1 MKKLF
6 VLQKNLRSLKVLK
19 LQDITQISIYFHVIH
34 QLSLQVN
41 NIFIQ
46 NESLNPDNIR
56 DRKLLFMPHINTT
69 HFGTK
74 SLRYNCSLTWNKEV
88 LTSLLGTT
96 SESMNNNN
104 FINVGILNL
113 KII

>member
-6 VLQKNLRSLKVLK
+6 VLQKNLRSPKVLK
-19 LQDITQISIYFHVIH
+19 LRDITQISAYFRVIH

-56 DRKLLFMPHINTT
+56 DGKLLFMPHINTT

-74 SLRYNCSLTWNKEV
+74 SLRYNGSLTWNKEV

-96 SESMNNNN
+96 SESMNNNK
-104 FINVGILNL
+104 FINVGILYL